1 MQVDLYVA
9 PHYSNV
15 NKNNSYWN
23 FMSIIISTL
32 QAGLV
37 PVWDVSLLGAVQTLL
52 GITFSVALL
61 VLFKPLLL
69 GVGRALVLLVKPRLS
84 KEQRLARRQMKDA
97 MILNRMLRSMDGSAS
112 SQAADLRALGR

>member
-9 PHYSNV
+9 PHYSGAN
-15 NKNNSYWN
+15 NKNLYWN
-23 FMSIIISTL
+23 FMSIILSTV
-32 QAGLV
+32 QAALA
-37 PVWDVSLLGAVQTLL
+37 PVLDVSILGAVQTLL
-52 GITFSVALL
+52 GMTFCVALL

-69 GVGRALVLLVKPRLS
+69 GIARALMLLVKPRLS